1 MLPSGMPTKRAHD
14 DDAGQPD
21 ALEHLYAVEPED
33 FVAERKR
40 LERELR
46 DQGRTD
52 EAVEVAGRRK
62 PTLPVFAANRLALR
76 RRAEVGKLLDTAE
89 RLAEAHESGNRE
101 ALRDAQ
107 VELNERI
114 RSLVNDAEDAAGRP
128 LSEAAEQ
135 RLATLLRAAAVDA
148 EVAPLLRRGV
158 LAEELEPAGFDA
170 LAGLSLAAPP
180 RREASPRETARAR
193 RDAERQAKVERIER
207 DLADARRALRDAED
221 ELTAAE
227 RQAERARR
235 RVAGLEDELGGTR
248 DAV

>member
-1 MLPSGMPTKRAHD
+1 MPAKRARD
-14 DDAGQPD
+14 DDAQHPD
-21 ALEHLYAVEPED
+21 ALAHLYAVEPEE

-46 DQGRTD
+46 DQGRSD
-52 EAVEVAGRRK
+52 DAAEIAGRKK

-76 RRAEVGKLLDTAE
+76 RRADVGQLLDTAE
-89 RLAEAHESGNRE
+89 RLARAHESGDRDS
-101 ALRDAQ
+101 LRDAQ

-114 RSLVNDAEDAAGRP
+114 RRLVADAEDAAGRP

-135 RLATLLRAAAVDA
+135 RLATLLRAAAVDPDT
-148 EVAPLLRRGV
+148 APLLRRGV

-170 LAGLSLAAPP
+170 LAGLSLAPP
-180 RREASPRETARAR
+180 QPRQASARETARTR
-193 RDAERQAKVERIER
+193 RDAERREKVERLER

-235 RVAGLEDELGGTR
+235 RVAGLEDELDRAR
-248 DAV
+248 DTV

>member
-1 MLPSGMPTKRAHD
+1 MPPKRARDHD
-14 DDAGQPD
+14 AEQPD
-21 ALEHLYAVEPED
+21 ALEHLYAVEPEQ

-46 DQGRTD
+46 EQGRDD
-52 EAVEVAGRRK
+52 EAAEIAGRRK

-89 RLAEAHESGNRE
+89 RLAGAHESGDRD
-101 ALRDAQ
+101 ALREAQ

-114 RSLVNDAEDAAGRP
+114 RGLVNDAEDAAGRS

-135 RLATLLRAAAVDA
+135 RLATLLRAAAVDPDT
-148 EVAPLLRRGV
+148 APLLRRGV
-158 LAEELEPAGFDA
+158 LAEELEPAGFDT
-170 LAGLSLAAPP
+170 LAGLSLAPP
-180 RREASPRETARAR
+180 PSRQASARETASTK
-193 RDAERQAKVERIER
+193 RDAERQARVERLER
-207 DLADARRALRDAED
+207 DLVDARRALRDAED

-235 RVAGLEDELGGTR
+235 RVAGLEDELDRAR